1 MKKYIHILTIAILST
16 GLFISCDYL
25 DIVPDKT
32 EDVSLLFE
40 QKESAYRALATCYH
54 FLPNH
59 DGVYSNEAMASDE
72 LTVNFFQGVIPG
84 RDIMRGQQ
92 NADNPIMG
100 YWNDT
105 QMVVRTQES
114 MWKGIYACN
123 VLIDNI
129 EHVYDMTER
138 EHAQWKAEAI
148 FLKAYYHFLMFAQY
162 GPIPVM
168 DKNIPIDAPAEVM
181 RVYRQ
186 PVDSVV
192 NYIVKTI
199 DLSMSSGLLTR
210 ITNPL
215 EYGRVDQVIAAAIK
229 ARVLLFAASP
239 LFNGNREYYEN
250 FKDNEGR
257 NLFNLEYVPEKWL
270 RAAEAAEAAIQLATN
285 NSLKI
290 YEYDTVQNPLKLV
303 EDIKYFRNSKYLNE
317 IKADYNY
324 RFMFYDPWNSET
336 IWGDGYPTLVRGNQ
350 MYFSLQAASM
360 PMNNTATNNEA
371 AWNWAVPTF
380 EATQAYYTANGLPVD
395 EDLSYQTKYDNRY
408 RLTRAM
414 EEDTL
419 HILYRELVPSI
430 HQGREPRFYA
440 SIGFDR
446 SYYRVWGTK
455 WTLESRFGEKNGR
468 KTMSTKDYSVTGYL
482 LKKPCHPSSDGSSYN
497 RLIVYPWPIIRL
509 AELYLSYAEAMN
521 EYYGPS
527 QQVYDAINI
536 VRKRA
541 GIPDVEEVW
550 SNPTLAKNLNKHSSK
565 TGLREIIRQERRI
578 ELAFEGQRNNDVR
591 RWKEGEKYFN
601 IAVRGWNTDKSSL
614 TDYYNNQQGPIQV
627 MSRSFSTPR
636 DYFQPIKNDE
646 LTNNSNLVQNPG
658 W

>member
-1 MKKYIHILTIAILST
+1 MKKYVYIIA
-16 GLFISCDYL
+16 GLIFSAGFFASCNYL

-32 EDVSLLFE
+32 EDISLLFE
-40 QKESAYRALATCYH
+40 QRESAYRALSTCYH

-59 DGVYSNEAMASDE
+59 DGVYANEAMASDE
-72 LTVNFFQGVIPG
+72 LTVNFFQGTIPG

-92 NADNPIMG
+92 SADDPIMG

-105 QMVVRTQES
+105 WMVVRTQES

-129 EHVYDMTER
+129 DHVYDMTER
-138 EHAQWKAEAI
+138 EQAQWKAEAI

-168 DKNIPIDAPAEVM
+168 DTNIPIDAPAEVM
-181 RVYRQ
+181 RVHRQ

-192 NYIVKTI
+192 SYIVNTI
-199 DLSMSSGLLTR
+199 DKAINGGLLTR
-210 ITNPL
+210 ITSPV

-239 LFNGNREYYEN
+239 LFNGNREFYEN
-250 FKDNEGR
+250 FTDNKDQH
-257 NLFNLEYVPEKWL
+257 LFNLEYVPEKWL
-270 RAAEAAEAAIQLATN
+270 LAAEAAKEAIRFATD

-290 YEYDTVQNPLKLV
+290 YEYDTIQNPVKLV
-303 EDIKYFRNSKYLNE
+303 EDFKYFRNPRYLNE
-317 IKADYNY
+317 IQADYNY

-336 IWGDGYPTLVRGNQ
+336 IWGDPYPTLMRSAL
-350 MYFSLQAASM
+350 YFSLQAASM

-371 AWNWAVPTF
+371 AWNWAVPTY
-380 EATQAYYTANGLPVD
+380 EATEAYYTANGLPVD
-395 EDLSYQTKYDNRY
+395 EDLSYADKYANKFK
-408 RLTRAM
+408 LTRAL
-414 EEDTL
+414 EADTL
-419 HILYRELVPSI
+419 HILYRELVPNI

-446 SYYRVWGTK
+446 SYYRIWGTK

-468 KTMSTKDYSVTGYL
+468 KTMSTKDYSLTGYL
-482 LKKPCHPSSDGSSYN
+482 LKKPCHPSSDGSNYN

-509 AELYLSYAEAMN
+509 GELYLSYAEAMN

-527 QQVYDAINI
+527 QEVYDALNTI
-536 VRKRA
+536 RSRA
-541 GIPDVEEVW
+541 GIPDVDQVW
-550 SNPTLAKNLNKHSSK
+550 SDAALAKNVNKHTTK
-565 TGLREIIRQERRI
+565 NGLREIIRQERRI
-578 ELAFEGQRNNDVR
+578 ELAFEGQRNYDVR

-601 IAVRGWNTDKSSL
+601 IPVHGWNTDKPAMM
-614 TDYYNNQQGPIQV
+614 DYYNNQQGPIAV
-627 MSRSFSTPR
+627 MPRSFATPR